1 MSDHH
6 VRMEQHGPTL
16 AVADHGPVRQWTMQ
30 LAPVNAIN
38 ADMLGAFEVA
48 LDEAS
53 RDQQV
58 AAVVLDSGLKVFSA
72 GADAT
77 WMAQTVSSIGL
88 QGLLE
93 DFNATM
99 DRFRAVCLRL
109 RQAPFLVIAALDGHA
124 LAGGLELAVA
134 CDLRFCADSAG
145 LRLGVP
151 EMDLFGCL
159 PSGGGGA
166 QFLTRL
172 LGPSRALEFILSAK
186 PIDPS
191 RAFSVGLVDRLCPAG
206 QVSAESLEFARE
218 VAGKAG
224 RIGVS
229 GAKQAVFGVGEL
241 PLSSALPLDGV
252 LHWDTMRRGNFLAG
266 VEAFVTRYASG
277 AGGGS
282 AR

>member
-1 MSDHH
+1 
-6 VRMEQHGPTL
+6 MEQQGPAGPTGPAL
-16 AVADHGPVRQWTMQ
+16 AVADHGGAQRWTMQ

-38 ADMLGAFEVA
+38 ADMLAAFEAA
-48 LDEAS
+48 LDAAEA
-53 RDQQV
+53 DHAV

-77 WMAQTVSSIGL
+77 WMAQTATKLGP

-93 DFNATM
+93 DFNVTM

-109 RQAPFLVIAALDGHA
+109 RQAPFLVIAALDGHT
-124 LAGGLELAVA
+124 LAGGLELAAA
-134 CDLRFCADSAG
+134 CDLRFCADVPG

-166 QFLTRL
+166 QFLARL
-172 LGPSRALEFILSAK
+172 LGASRALEFILSAK
-186 PIDPS
+186 PISPA
-191 RAFSVGLVDRLCPAG
+191 RAFEIGLVERLCPAG
-206 QVSAESLEFARE
+206 QASASAEALSFAGE

-229 GAKQAVFGVGEL
+229 CAKRAIFGAGEL
-241 PLSSALPLDGV
+241 PLSAALPLDGA

-266 VEAFVTRYASG
+266 VEAFTQRYASG
-277 AGGGS
+277 S